1 MLGNFFKPKK
11 AKYKFNNKQDPIHF
25 LFAIEMYLIKQSLK
39 EQRDKDPYNEEA
51 KSTEQLVLCLV
62 KHISRDHDMSPL
74 KILGSVSKAIDEY
87 NKNYFDE
94 DDDDYI

>member
-11 AKYKFNNKQDPIHF
+11 AKYKFNNKQDPMHF

-39 EQRDKDPYNEEA
+39 EQRDKDPYNEEV

-62 KHISRDHDMSPL
+62 KHISRDHNMSPL
-74 KILGSVSKAIDEY
+74 KILGSVSKALDEY
-87 NKNYFDE
+87 NKYFDDE
-94 DDDDYI
+94 DDDYI